1 MAASAYVF
9 VWPAVISIKH
19 HIMNSYRTHSCD
31 ELRLSDVD
39 KQVTLV
45 GWVDTVRD
53 HGGVIFIDL
62 RDRAGKT
69 QVVFHPENN
78 AQLAND
84 AENLRVESV
93 IQVSGKVVARLKTDE
108 VDATNPDLATGEI
121 EVDASS
127 MTVLNRAAV
136 LPFQL
141 DRNIANEDIRLK
153 YRFLDLRRSA
163 MQRNMILRHRITKTM
178 RDYLDEQGF
187 LEIETPILSKST
199 PEGARDFLVP
209 SRLNPGTFYA
219 LPQAPQ
225 QYKQLLMVA
234 GMEKYFQVA
243 RCFRDEDLRADRQP
257 EFTQID
263 IEASFITPED
273 VYAWIENM
281 LKRVFKESVGRDIVT
296 PFPRMTWKDAMNQY
310 GSDKPE
316 RRFEM
321 KITDCSDIFANSEF
335 RVFSGAIA
343 DGGVVKAI
351 NAKGFNPSVGQ
362 VDSLTQTAIEAGAK
376 GLAYIKVRDVANT
389 KEWKSPI
396 TKRLSQAEIDALI
409 ERLNIESGD
418 CIFFAAGEWEQSC
431 TILGRV
437 RLACGEFMELL
448 KGNTDIDLFWVNRFP
463 LFGWDAEEQR
473 FCAVHHPFTRPVPE
487 DVEKVLKGEIS
498 TDLCA
503 EAYDVI
509 FNGNEL
515 GGGSIR
521 IHEKDLQD
529 ATFRALGLDDAT
541 IEEQFG
547 HLLAAFSFGAPPHGG
562 LALGLDRVVMLIGQC
577 ESIREVIA
585 FPKNNRGA
593 DLMSESPAPAEP
605 NQLRDIHIQVKLPE
619 KLRLKLEAEK
629 AAAAEAEQNA

>member
-1 MAASAYVF
+1 MDAAAFLSGSVVCINF
-9 VWPAVISIKH
+9 SNDF
-19 HIMNSYRTHSCD
+19 IMNSYRTHTCD
-31 ELRLSDVD
+31 ELRPAHVD
-39 KQVTLV
+39 QVVTLV

-69 QVVFHPENN
+69 QVVFHPEIDANL
-78 AQLAND
+78 AQQ
-84 AENLRVESV
+84 AEGLRVETV
-93 IQVSGKVVARLKTDE
+93 IQVTGKVVRRLKTDE
-108 VDATNPDLATGEI
+108 IDATNPDLATGEI
-121 EVDASS
+121 EVEATAL
-127 MTVLNRAAV
+127 TVLNPAAV

-153 YRFLDLRRSA
+153 YRFLDLRRPA

-209 SRLNPGTFYA
+209 SRLTPGAFYA

-234 GMEKYFQVA
+234 GMERYFQVA

-273 VYAWIENM
+273 IYAWIEAM

-296 PFPRMTWKDAMNQY
+296 PFPRMTWRDAMDQY

-321 KITDCSDIFANSEF
+321 KITDCSDIFATSDF

-343 DGGVVKAI
+343 NGGVVKAI

-376 GLAYIKVRDVANT
+376 GLAYIKVRDVNDRDG
-389 KEWKSPI
+389 WKSPI
-396 TKRLSQAEIDALI
+396 TKRLTDAEIDALK

-418 CIFFAAGEWEQSC
+418 CIFFAAGAWEQSC

-437 RLACGEFMELL
+437 RLACADFMELL
-448 KGNTDIDLFWVNRFP
+448 KDNDEVDLFWVNRFP
-463 LFGWDAEEQR
+463 LFGWDEEEQR
-473 FCAVHHPFTRPVPE
+473 FCAIHHPFTRPVPE

-498 TDLCA
+498 TDICA

-541 IEEQFG
+541 IQEQFG

-562 LALGLDRVVMLIGQC
+562 LALGLDRVVMLIGKC

-605 NQLRDIHIQVKLPE
+605 NQLRDVHIQVKLPE
-619 KLRLKLEAEK
+619 KLRQKLEAEK
-629 AAAAEAEQNA
+629 AAAEEQA

>member
-1 MAASAYVF
+1 
-9 VWPAVISIKH
+9 
-19 HIMNSYRTHSCD
+19 MNSYRTHSCD
-31 ELRLSDVD
+31 ELRLSDAG
-39 KQVTLV
+39 KQVTLC

-78 AQLAND
+78 AELANN

-93 IQVSGKVVARLKTDE
+93 IQVSGTVVARLKTDE

-121 EVDASS
+121 EVDASA

-141 DRNIANEDIRLK
+141 DRNVANEDLRLK
-153 YRFLDLRRSA
+153 YRFLDLRRTE

-209 SRLNPGTFYA
+209 SRLTPGAFYA

-273 VYAWIENM
+273 IYAWIENM

-296 PFPRMTWKDAMNQY
+296 PFPRMTWKDAMDQY

-321 KITDCSDIFANSEF
+321 KITECSDIFANSEF

-343 DGGVVKAI
+343 NGGVVKAV

-376 GLAYIKVRDVANT
+376 GLAYIKVRDVDDL

-396 TKRLSQAEIDALI
+396 TKRLSETEIAALK

-418 CIFFAAGEWEQSC
+418 CIFFAAGDWEQSC

-437 RLACGEFMELL
+437 RLACAEFMELL
-448 KGNTDIDLFWVNRFP
+448 KGNDEIDLFWVNRFP
-463 LFGWDAEEQR
+463 LFGWDDEEQR
-473 FCAVHHPFTRPVPE
+473 FCAIHHPFTRPVPE

-498 TDLCA
+498 TDICA

-521 IHEKDLQD
+521 IHEKELQD

-541 IEEQFG
+541 IAEQFG

-562 LALGLDRVVMLIGQC
+562 LALGLDRVVMLIGKC

-629 AAAAEAEQNA
+629 AAAAAAEQQA

>member
-1 MAASAYVF
+1 
-9 VWPAVISIKH
+9 
-19 HIMNSYRTHSCD
+19 MNSYRTHSCD
-31 ELRLSDVD
+31 ELRLSDAG
-39 KQVTLV
+39 KQVTLC

-78 AQLAND
+78 AELANN

-93 IQVSGKVVARLKTDE
+93 IQVSGTVVARLKTEE

-121 EVDASS
+121 EVDALA

-141 DRNIANEDIRLK
+141 DRNVANEDLRLK
-153 YRFLDLRRSA
+153 YRFLDLRRTE

-209 SRLNPGTFYA
+209 SRLTPGAFYA

-273 VYAWIENM
+273 IYAWIENM

-296 PFPRMTWKDAMNQY
+296 PFPRMTWKDAMDQY

-321 KITDCSDIFANSEF
+321 KITECSDIFAESEF

-343 DGGVVKAI
+343 NGGVVKAV

-376 GLAYIKVRDVANT
+376 GLAYIKVRDVNDL

-396 TKRLSQAEIDALI
+396 TKRLSATEIEALR

-418 CIFFAAGEWEQSC
+418 CIFFAAGDWEQSC

-437 RLACGEFMELL
+437 RLACADFMELL
-448 KGNTDIDLFWVNRFP
+448 KGNDEIDLFWVNRFP
-463 LFGWDAEEQR
+463 LFGWDDEEQR
-473 FCAVHHPFTRPVPE
+473 FCAIHHPFTRPVPE

-498 TDLCA
+498 TDICA

-521 IHEKDLQD
+521 IHEKELQD

-541 IEEQFG
+541 IQEQFG

-562 LALGLDRVVMLIGQC
+562 LALGLDRVVMLIGKC
-577 ESIREVIA
+577 DSIREVIA

-629 AAAAEAEQNA
+629 AAAAAEQQA

>member
-1 MAASAYVF
+1 
-9 VWPAVISIKH
+9 
-19 HIMNSYRTHSCD
+19 MNSYRTHTCE
-31 ELRLSDVD
+31 ELRLSDVG

-78 AQLAND
+78 ADLANN

-93 IQVSGKVVARLKTDE
+93 IQVSGQVVARLKTDE

-121 EVDASS
+121 EVDASA

-141 DRNIANEDIRLK
+141 DRNVANEDIRLK
-153 YRFLDLRRSA
+153 YRFLDLRRTE

-273 VYAWIENM
+273 IYAWIENM

-296 PFPRMTWKDAMNQY
+296 PFPRMTWKDAMDQY

-321 KITDCSDIFANSEF
+321 KITECSDIFANSEF
-335 RVFSGAIA
+335 RVFSGAVA
-343 DGGVVKAI
+343 NGGVVKAI

-376 GLAYIKVRDVANT
+376 GLAYIKVRDVNDL

-396 TKRLSQAEIDALI
+396 TKRLSVTEVEALK

-418 CIFFAAGEWEQSC
+418 CIFFAAGDWEQSC

-437 RLACGEFMELL
+437 RLACGEYMELL
-448 KGNTDIDLFWVNRFP
+448 KGNDEIDLFWVNRFP

-473 FCAVHHPFTRPVPE
+473 YCAIHHPFTRPVPE

-498 TDLCA
+498 TDICA
-503 EAYDVI
+503 EAYDII

-562 LALGLDRVVMLIGQC
+562 LALGLDRVVMLIGKC

-619 KLRLKLEAEK
+619 KLRQKLEAEK
-629 AAAAEAEQNA
+629 AAAAAAEQPQA

>member
-1 MAASAYVF
+1 
-9 VWPAVISIKH
+9 
-19 HIMNSYRTHSCD
+19 MNSYRTHTCN
-31 ELRLSDVD
+31 ELRPTDID
-39 KQVTLV
+39 KKVQLV
-45 GWVDTVRD
+45 GWVNTVRD

-62 RDRAGKT
+62 RDREGLT
-69 QVVFHPENN
+69 QVVFHPEMNAEL
-78 AQLAND
+78 AQLA
-84 AENLRVESV
+84 EGLRVESV
-93 IQVSGKVVARLKTDE
+93 IQVTGKVVARLKTDE
-108 VDATNPDLATGEI
+108 IDATNADLPTGEI
-121 EVDASS
+121 EIEADGLE
-127 MTVLNRAAV
+127 VLNRAVV
-136 LPFQL
+136 LPFQV
-141 DRNIANEDIRLK
+141 DRKITNEDLRLK
-153 YRFLDLRRSA
+153 YRFLDLRRA
-163 MQRNMILRHRITKTM
+163 EMQRNMQLRHRITKSM

-209 SRLNPGTFYA
+209 SRLSPGNFYA

-263 IEASFITPED
+263 LEASFITAED
-273 VYAWIENM
+273 IYNWIEQL

-296 PFPRMTWKDAMNQY
+296 PFPRMTWKDAMEQY

-321 KITDCSDIFANSEF
+321 LLTDVSSAFEKSDF
-335 RVFSGAIA
+335 RVFASIVSG
-343 DGGVVKAI
+343 GGVVKAI
-351 NAKGFNPSVGQ
+351 NAKGFSPSVGQ
-362 VDSLTQTAIEAGAK
+362 IDALTQTAVEAGAK
-376 GLAYIKVRDVANT
+376 GLAYIKVRDV
-389 KEWKSPI
+389 EDLDSWKSPI
-396 TKRLSQAEIDALI
+396 TKRLTAEEIATL
-409 ERLNIESGD
+409 RSTLNIESGD
-418 CIFFAAGEWEQSC
+418 CVFFAAGEWEEAC

-437 RLACGEFMELL
+437 RLECAEYMELL
-448 KGNTDIDLFWVNRFP
+448 KDNTDIDLFWVNRFP

-473 FCAVHHPFTRPVPE
+473 YCAVHHPFTRPVPE
-487 DVEKVLKGEIS
+487 DVDKLLKGELS
-498 TDLCA
+498 TDICA

-509 FNGNEL
+509 LNGNEL

-529 ATFRALGLDDAT
+529 ATFRALGLNDAT

-547 HLLAAFSFGAPPHGG
+547 HLLSAFSFGAPPHGG
-562 LALGLDRVVMLIGQC
+562 LALGLDRVVMLIAGC
-577 ESIREVIA
+577 DSIREVIA

-593 DLMSESPAPAEP
+593 DLMSESPAAAEP

-619 KLRLKLEAEK
+619 KLRQKLEAEK
-629 AAAAEAEQNA
+629 EAAEQGES

>member
-1 MAASAYVF
+1 
-9 VWPAVISIKH
+9 
-19 HIMNSYRTHSCD
+19 MNSYRTHTCD
-31 ELRLSDVD
+31 ELRPADVD
-39 KQVTLV
+39 KNVTLV

-69 QVVFHPENN
+69 QVVFHPEV
-78 AQLAND
+78 D
-84 AENLRVESV
+84 AELAKLAEGLRVESV
-93 IQVSGKVVARLKTDE
+93 IQVNGKVVRRLKTDE
-108 VDATNPDLATGEI
+108 VDATNPDLPTGEI
-121 EVDASS
+121 EVEATA
-127 MTVLNRAAV
+127 MNILNRAAV

-153 YRFLDLRRSA
+153 YRFLDLRRPS

-209 SRLNPGTFYA
+209 SRLSPGAFYA

-273 VYAWIENM
+273 VYTWIEDM

-296 PFPRMTWKDAMNQY
+296 PFPRMTWREAMDQY

-316 RRFEM
+316 RRFDM
-321 KITDCSDIFANSEF
+321 KLTDCSDIFATSEF
-335 RVFSGAIA
+335 RVFSSAVVN
-343 DGGVVKAI
+343 GGVVKAI
-351 NAKGFNPSVGQ
+351 NAKNFSPSVGQ
-362 VDSLTQTAIEAGAK
+362 IDSLTQTALEAGAK
-376 GLAYIKVRDVANT
+376 GLAYIKVRDVNNRDG
-389 KEWKSPI
+389 WKSPI
-396 TKRLSQAEIDALI
+396 TKRLTDAEIEALK
-409 ERLNIESGD
+409 ERLNIEDGD
-418 CIFFAAGEWEQSC
+418 CVFFAAGDWEQSC

-448 KGNTDIDLFWVNRFP
+448 KDNTDVDLFWVTRFP

-473 FCAVHHPFTRPVPE
+473 FCAIHHPFTRPVPE

-547 HLLAAFSFGAPPHGG
+547 HLLSAFSFGAPPHGG
-562 LALGLDRVVMLIGQC
+562 LALGLDRVVMLISES

-593 DLMSESPAPAEP
+593 DLMSESPAPAEA
-605 NQLRDIHIQVKLPE
+605 NQLRDVHIQVKLPE

-629 AAAAEAEQNA
+629 AAAEAGEQA

>member
-1 MAASAYVF
+1 M
-9 VWPAVISIKH
+9 SI
-19 HIMNSYRTHSCD
+19 YRSHNCN
-31 ELRLSDVD
+31 ELRPTDIG
-39 KQVTLV
+39 QNVTLA

-62 RDRAGKT
+62 RDREGIT
-69 QVVFHPENN
+69 QVVFRPEHH
-78 AQLAND
+78 ADLA
-84 AENLRVESV
+84 AEAESLRVESV
-93 IQVSGKVVARLKTDE
+93 IQITGKVAARLKTADI
-108 VDATNPDLATGEI
+108 DATNPDLATGEI
-121 EVDASS
+121 EVDADGL
-127 MTVLNRAAV
+127 TILNRAAV

-141 DRNIANEDIRLK
+141 DRNLSNEDMRLK
-153 YRFLDLRRSA
+153 YRFLDLRRA
-163 MQRNMILRHRITKTM
+163 PMQRNMILRHRITKTM

-209 SRLNPGTFYA
+209 SRLSPGSFYA

-263 IEASFITPED
+263 LEASFITAED
-273 VYAWIENM
+273 IYNWIEQL
-281 LKRVFKESVGRDIVT
+281 LKRVFKESINRDIVT
-296 PFPRMTWKDAMNQY
+296 PFPRMTWKDAMDQY

-321 KITDCSDIFANSEF
+321 KITDCSEIFAQSDF
-335 RVFSGAIA
+335 RVFSSAVA
-343 DGGVVKAI
+343 NGGVVKAI
-351 NAKGFNPSVGQ
+351 NAKNYSPTVGQ
-362 VDSLTQTAIEAGAK
+362 IDSLTQTAIEAGAK
-376 GLAYIKVRDVANT
+376 GLAYIKVRDVSDRDG
-389 KEWKSPI
+389 WKSPI
-396 TKRLSQAEIDALI
+396 TKRLTDVEIAALTAE
-409 ERLNIESGD
+409 LNIESGD
-418 CIFFAAGEWEQSC
+418 CVFFAAGPWEEAC

-437 RLACGEFMELL
+437 RLECASSMELL
-448 KGNTDIDLFWVNRFP
+448 KDNTDIDLFWVNRFP
-463 LFGWDAEEQR
+463 LFGWDEEEQR
-473 FCAVHHPFTRPVPE
+473 YGAIHHPFTRPVPE

-498 TDLCA
+498 TDICA

-509 FNGNEL
+509 LNGNEL

-521 IHEKDLQD
+521 IHESDLQD

-541 IEEQFG
+541 IAEQFG
-547 HLLAAFSFGAPPHGG
+547 HLLSAFSFGAPPHGG
-562 LALGLDRVVMLIGQC
+562 LALGLDRVVMLIGGC
-577 ESIREVIA
+577 DSIREVIA

-593 DLMSESPAPAEP
+593 DLMSDSPAAAEP

-619 KLRLKLEAEK
+619 KMRLKLEADK
-629 AAAAEAEQNA
+629 QAAAEQEG

>member
-1 MAASAYVF
+1 
-9 VWPAVISIKH
+9 
-19 HIMNSYRTHSCD
+19 MNSYRTHTCD
-31 ELRLSDVD
+31 ELRLSDAG
-39 KQVTLV
+39 KQVTLC

-78 AQLAND
+78 AELANN

-93 IQVSGKVVARLKTDE
+93 IQVTGNVVARLKTDE

-121 EVDASS
+121 EVDASA

-141 DRNIANEDIRLK
+141 DRNVANEDLRLK
-153 YRFLDLRRSA
+153 YRFLDLRRTE

-209 SRLNPGTFYA
+209 SRLTPGAFYA

-273 VYAWIENM
+273 IYAWIENM

-296 PFPRMTWKDAMNQY
+296 PFPRMTWKDAMDQY

-343 DGGVVKAI
+343 NGGVVKAI

-362 VDSLTQTAIEAGAK
+362 VDSLTQTAVEAGAK
-376 GLAYIKVRDVANT
+376 GLAYIKVRDVNDL

-396 TKRLSQAEIDALI
+396 TKRLSAEEVEALK

-418 CIFFAAGEWEQSC
+418 CIFFAAGDWEQSC

-448 KGNTDIDLFWVNRFP
+448 KDNDEIDLFWVNRFP

-473 FCAVHHPFTRPVPE
+473 FCAIHHPFTRPVPE

-498 TDLCA
+498 TDICA
-503 EAYDVI
+503 EAYDII

-562 LALGLDRVVMLIGQC
+562 LALGLDRVVMLIGKC

-629 AAAAEAEQNA
+629 AAAEAAAAEQA

>member
-1 MAASAYVF
+1 
-9 VWPAVISIKH
+9 
-19 HIMNSYRTHSCD
+19 MNSYRTHTCD
-31 ELRLSDVD
+31 ELRLTDAG
-39 KQVTLV
+39 KQVTLC

-78 AQLAND
+78 AELANN

-93 IQVSGKVVARLKTDE
+93 IQVSGTVVARLKTDE

-121 EVDASS
+121 EVDASA

-141 DRNIANEDIRLK
+141 DRNVANEDLRLK
-153 YRFLDLRRSA
+153 YRFLDLRRTE
-163 MQRNMILRHRITKTM
+163 MQRNIILRHRITKTM

-209 SRLNPGTFYA
+209 SRLTPGTFYA

-273 VYAWIENM
+273 IYAWIENM

-296 PFPRMTWKDAMNQY
+296 PFPRMTWKEAMDQY

-321 KITDCSDIFANSEF
+321 KITECSDIFANSDF

-343 DGGVVKAI
+343 NGGVVKAI

-376 GLAYIKVRDVANT
+376 GLAYIKVRDVNDL

-396 TKRLSQAEIDALI
+396 TKRLSATEVEALK

-448 KGNTDIDLFWVNRFP
+448 KDNDEIDLFWVNRFP

-473 FCAVHHPFTRPVPE
+473 FCAIHHPFTRPVPE

-498 TDLCA
+498 TDICA

-521 IHEKDLQD
+521 IHEKELQD

-562 LALGLDRVVMLIGQC
+562 LALGLDRVVMLIGKC

-605 NQLRDIHIQVKLPE
+605 NQLRDVHIQVKLPE

-629 AAAAEAEQNA
+629 AAAEAAEQA

>member
-1 MAASAYVF
+1 
-9 VWPAVISIKH
+9 
-19 HIMNSYRTHSCD
+19 MNSYRTHACD
-31 ELRLSDVD
+31 ELRLSDAG
-39 KQVTLV
+39 KQVTLC

-78 AQLAND
+78 AELANN

-93 IQVSGKVVARLKTDE
+93 IQVTGKVVARLKTDE

-121 EVDASS
+121 EVDASA

-141 DRNIANEDIRLK
+141 DRNVANEDLRLK
-153 YRFLDLRRSA
+153 YRFLDLRRTE

-209 SRLNPGTFYA
+209 SRLTPGAFYA

-273 VYAWIENM
+273 IYSWIENM

-296 PFPRMTWKDAMNQY
+296 PFPRMTWKDAMDQY

-343 DGGVVKAI
+343 NGGVVKAI

-362 VDSLTQTAIEAGAK
+362 VDSLTQTAVEAGAK
-376 GLAYIKVRDVANT
+376 GLAYIKVRDVDDL

-396 TKRLSQAEIDALI
+396 TKRLSAEEVEALKT
-409 ERLNIESGD
+409 RLNIESGD
-418 CIFFAAGEWEQSC
+418 CIFFAAGDWEQSC

-448 KGNTDIDLFWVNRFP
+448 KGNDEIDLFWVNRFP

-473 FCAVHHPFTRPVPE
+473 FCAIHHPFTRPVPE

-498 TDLCA
+498 TDICA

-529 ATFRALGLDDAT
+529 ATFRALGLDDAS

-562 LALGLDRVVMLIGQC
+562 LALGLDRVVMLIGKC
-577 ESIREVIA
+577 DSIREVIA

-629 AAAAEAEQNA
+629 AAAEAAAAEQA

>member
-1 MAASAYVF
+1 
-9 VWPAVISIKH
+9 
-19 HIMNSYRTHSCD
+19 MNSYRTHTCD

-78 AQLAND
+78 AELAGN

-93 IQVSGKVVARLKTDE
+93 IQVTGKVVARLKTDE
-108 VDATNPDLATGEI
+108 VDATNPDLPTGEI
-121 EVDASS
+121 EVDAAA

-141 DRNIANEDIRLK
+141 DRNVANEDIRLK
-153 YRFLDLRRSA
+153 YRFLDLRRNN

-273 VYAWIENM
+273 VYAWIEAM

-296 PFPRMTWKDAMNQY
+296 PFPRMTWKDAMDQY

-343 DGGVVKAI
+343 NGGVVKAI

-376 GLAYIKVRDVANT
+376 GLAYIKVRDVNNT

-396 TKRLSQAEIDALI
+396 TKRLSQGEIDALV

-418 CIFFAAGEWEQSC
+418 CIFFAAGEWEESC

-448 KGNTDIDLFWVNRFP
+448 KDNDEIDLFWVNRFP

-503 EAYDVI
+503 EAYDII

-541 IEEQFG
+541 IQEQFG

-562 LALGLDRVVMLIGQC
+562 LALGLDRVVMLIGKC

-619 KLRLKLEAEK
+619 KLRQKLEAEK
-629 AAAAEAEQNA
+629 AAAESAAE

>member
-1 MAASAYVF
+1 
-9 VWPAVISIKH
+9 
-19 HIMNSYRTHSCD
+19 MNSYRTHTCD
-31 ELRLSDVD
+31 ELRLTDAG
-39 KQVTLV
+39 KQVTLC

-78 AQLAND
+78 AELADN

-93 IQVSGKVVARLKTDE
+93 IQVSGTVVARLKTDE

-121 EVDASS
+121 EVDASA

-141 DRNIANEDIRLK
+141 DRNVANEDLRLK
-153 YRFLDLRRSA
+153 YRFLDLRRTE
-163 MQRNMILRHRITKTM
+163 MQRNIILRHRITKTM

-209 SRLNPGTFYA
+209 SRLTPGTFYA

-273 VYAWIENM
+273 IYAWIENM

-296 PFPRMTWKDAMNQY
+296 PFPRMTWKEAMDQY

-321 KITDCSDIFANSEF
+321 KITECSDIFANSDF

-343 DGGVVKAI
+343 NGGVVKAI

-376 GLAYIKVRDVANT
+376 GLAYIKVRDVNDL

-396 TKRLSQAEIDALI
+396 TKRLSATEVEALK

-448 KGNTDIDLFWVNRFP
+448 KDNDEIDLFWVNRFP

-473 FCAVHHPFTRPVPE
+473 FCAIHHPFTRPVPE

-498 TDLCA
+498 TDICA

-521 IHEKDLQD
+521 IHEKELQD

-562 LALGLDRVVMLIGQC
+562 LALGLDRVVMLIGKC

-605 NQLRDIHIQVKLPE
+605 NQLRDVHIQVKLPE

-629 AAAAEAEQNA
+629 AAAEAAEQA

>member
-1 MAASAYVF
+1 
-9 VWPAVISIKH
+9 
-19 HIMNSYRTHSCD
+19 MNSYRTHTCD
-31 ELRLSDVD
+31 ELRPADVD
-39 KQVTLV
+39 QIVTLV

-69 QVVFHPENN
+69 QVVFHPEIDAN
-78 AQLAND
+78 LANQ
-84 AENLRVESV
+84 AEALRVETV
-93 IQVSGKVVARLKTDE
+93 IQVTGKVVRRLKTDE
-108 VDATNPDLATGEI
+108 IDATNPDLATGEI
-121 EVDASS
+121 EVEATA
-127 MTVLNRAAV
+127 MKVLNPAAV

-153 YRFLDLRRSA
+153 YRFLDLRRPA

-209 SRLNPGTFYA
+209 SRLTPGAFYA

-234 GMEKYFQVA
+234 GMERYFQVA

-273 VYAWIENM
+273 IYGWIEAM

-296 PFPRMTWKDAMNQY
+296 PFPRMTWHDAMDQY

-321 KITDCSDIFANSEF
+321 KITECSDIFATSDF
-335 RVFSGAIA
+335 RVFSSAVA
-343 DGGVVKAI
+343 SGGVVKAI

-362 VDSLTQTAIEAGAK
+362 IDSLTQTAIEAGAK
-376 GLAYIKVRDVANT
+376 GLAYIKVRDVNDRDG
-389 KEWKSPI
+389 WKSPI
-396 TKRLSQAEIDALI
+396 TKRLTDAEIEALK

-418 CIFFAAGEWEQSC
+418 CVFFAAGNWEQSC

-437 RLACGEFMELL
+437 RLACADFMEIL
-448 KGNTDIDLFWVNRFP
+448 KDNDEVDLFWVNRFP
-463 LFGWDAEEQR
+463 LFGWDEEEQR
-473 FCAVHHPFTRPVPE
+473 FCAIHHPFTRPVPE

-498 TDLCA
+498 TDICA

-541 IEEQFG
+541 IQEQFG

-562 LALGLDRVVMLIGQC
+562 LALGLDRVVMLIGKC

-605 NQLRDIHIQVKLPE
+605 NQLRDVHIQVKLPE
-619 KLRLKLEAEK
+619 KLRQKLEAEK
-629 AAAAEAEQNA
+629 AAAEQQA

>member
-1 MAASAYVF
+1 MSA
-9 VWPAVISIKH
+9 
-19 HIMNSYRTHSCD
+19 YRTHSCN
-31 ELRLSDVD
+31 ELRPADIE
-39 KQVTLV
+39 KRVTLV

-62 RDRAGKT
+62 RDREGKT
-69 QVVFHPENN
+69 QVVFHPEV
-78 AQLAND
+78 D
-84 AENLRVESV
+84 AELAKLAEGLRVETV
-93 IQVSGKVVARLKTDE
+93 IQVTGRVIGRLKTDE

-121 EVDASS
+121 EVEADSLNI
-127 MTVLNRAAV
+127 LNRAAV

-153 YRFLDLRRSA
+153 YRFLDLRRPE

-234 GMEKYFQVA
+234 GLEKYFQVA

-273 VYAWIENM
+273 IYAWVEQM
-281 LKRVFKESVGRDIVT
+281 LRRVFLESIGREIST
-296 PFPRMTWKDAMNQY
+296 PFPRVTWHDAMDQY

-316 RRFEM
+316 RRFDM
-321 KITDCSDIFANSEF
+321 KLTDCSDIFANSDF
-335 RVFSGAIA
+335 RVFSSAIA
-343 DGGVVKAI
+343 AGGVVKAI
-351 NAKGFNPSVGQ
+351 NAKGFSPSVGQ
-362 VDSLTQTAIEAGAK
+362 VDSLTQTAVEAGAK
-376 GLAYIKVRDVANT
+376 GLAYIKVRDVNDR
-389 KEWKSPI
+389 EGWKSPI
-396 TKRLSQAEIDALI
+396 TKRLTDAEIEALK
-409 ERLNIESGD
+409 ERLNIEDGD
-418 CIFFAAGEWEQSC
+418 CIFFAAGPWEESC

-437 RLACGEFMELL
+437 RLECAGYMELL
-448 KGNTDIDLFWVNRFP
+448 KGNTDVDLFWVVRFP
-463 LFGWDAEEQR
+463 LFGWDAETQR
-473 FCAVHHPFTRPVPE
+473 FCAIHHPFTRPVPE

-503 EAYDVI
+503 EAYDI
-509 FNGNEL
+509 ILNGNEL

-529 ATFRALGLDDAT
+529 ATFRALGLDEST
-541 IEEQFG
+541 IQEQFG
-547 HLLAAFSFGAPPHGG
+547 HLLSAFSFGAPPHGG
-562 LALGLDRVVMLIGQC
+562 LALGLDRVVMLLGGC
-577 ESIREVIA
+577 SSIREVIA

-619 KLRLKLEAEK
+619 KLRQKLEAE
-629 AAAAEAEQNA
+629 EA

>member
-1 MAASAYVF
+1 MSAYRSHTCNQLR
-9 VWPAVISIKH
+9 PT
-19 HIMNSYRTHSCD
+19 HINQR
-31 ELRLSDVD
+31 
-39 KQVTLV
+39 VTLV

-62 RDRAGKT
+62 RDREGKT

-78 AQLAND
+78 AGLAKE
-84 AENLRVESV
+84 AEGLRVESV

-121 EVDASS
+121 EVEADE
-127 MTVLNRAAV
+127 MNILNRAAV

-141 DRNIANEDIRLK
+141 DRNVANEDIRLK
-153 YRFLDLRRSA
+153 YRFLDLRRPE

-209 SRLNPGTFYA
+209 SRLSPGTFYA

-234 GMEKYFQVA
+234 GLEKYFQVA

-273 VYAWIENM
+273 IYGWVEAM
-281 LKRVFKESVGRDIVT
+281 LQRVFREAVGTEISIPFERVT
-296 PFPRMTWKDAMNQY
+296 WRDAMDQY
-310 GSDKPE
+310 GSDKPD

-321 KITDCSDIFANSEF
+321 KLTDCSDIFAKSDF

-343 DGGVVKAI
+343 AGGVVKAI
-351 NAKGFNPSVGQ
+351 NAKNFSPSVGQ
-362 VDSLTQTAIEAGAK
+362 VDSLTQTAVEAGAK
-376 GLAYIKVRDVANT
+376 GLAYIKVRDANDR
-389 KEWKSPI
+389 EGWKSPI
-396 TKRLSQAEIDALI
+396 TKRLTDAEINALK
-409 ERLNIESGD
+409 ERLNIEDGD
-418 CIFFAAGEWEQSC
+418 CIFFAAGPWEESC

-437 RLACGEFMELL
+437 RLECAQYMELL
-448 KGNTDIDLFWVNRFP
+448 KDNHDIDLFWVTRFP
-463 LFGWDAEEQR
+463 LFGWDAETQR
-473 FCAVHHPFTRPVPE
+473 FCAIHHPFTRPVPE
-487 DVEKVLKGEIS
+487 DVDKVLRGEIS

-503 EAYDVI
+503 EAYDI
-509 FNGNEL
+509 ILNGNEL

-521 IHEKDLQD
+521 IHERDLQD
-529 ATFRALGLDDAT
+529 ATFRALGLDEAT
-541 IEEQFG
+541 IQEQFG
-547 HLLAAFSFGAPPHGG
+547 HLLSAFSFGAPPHGG
-562 LALGLDRVVMLIGQC
+562 LALGLDRVVMLLGKC
-577 ESIREVIA
+577 SSIREVIA

-619 KLRLKLEAEK
+619 KLRQKT
-629 AAAAEAEQNA
+629 EQTH

>member
-1 MAASAYVF
+1 
-9 VWPAVISIKH
+9 
-19 HIMNSYRTHSCD
+19 MNSYRTHACD
-31 ELRLSDVD
+31 ELRLSDAG
-39 KQVTLV
+39 KQVTLC

-78 AQLAND
+78 AELANN

-93 IQVSGKVVARLKTDE
+93 IQVTGKVVARLKTDE

-121 EVDASS
+121 EVDASA

-141 DRNIANEDIRLK
+141 DRNVANEDLRLK
-153 YRFLDLRRSA
+153 YRFLDLRRTE

-209 SRLNPGTFYA
+209 SRLTPGAFYA

-273 VYAWIENM
+273 IYSWIENM

-296 PFPRMTWKDAMNQY
+296 PFPRMTWKDAMDQY

-343 DGGVVKAI
+343 NGGVVKAI

-362 VDSLTQTAIEAGAK
+362 VDSLTQTAVEAGAK
-376 GLAYIKVRDVANT
+376 GLAYIKVRDVDDL

-396 TKRLSQAEIDALI
+396 TKRLSAEEVEALKT
-409 ERLNIESGD
+409 RLNIESGD
-418 CIFFAAGEWEQSC
+418 CIFFAAGDWEQSC

-448 KGNTDIDLFWVNRFP
+448 KGNDEIDLFWVNRFP

-473 FCAVHHPFTRPVPE
+473 FCAIHHPFTRPVPE

-498 TDLCA
+498 TDICA

-562 LALGLDRVVMLIGQC
+562 LALGLDRVVMLIGKC
-577 ESIREVIA
+577 DSIREVIA

-629 AAAAEAEQNA
+629 AAAEAAAAEQA

>member
-1 MAASAYVF
+1 
-9 VWPAVISIKH
+9 
-19 HIMNSYRTHSCD
+19 MNSYRTHSCD

-78 AQLAND
+78 VQLAND

-93 IQVSGKVVARLKTDE
+93 IQVTGKVVARLKTDE

-121 EVDASS
+121 EVDAAA
-127 MTVLNRAAV
+127 MNILNRAAV

-153 YRFLDLRRSA
+153 YRFLDLRRA
-163 MQRNMILRHRITKTM
+163 PMQRNMILRHRITKTM

-273 VYAWIENM
+273 IYAWIEAM

-296 PFPRMTWKDAMNQY
+296 PFPRMTWKDAMDQY

-321 KITDCSDIFANSEF
+321 KITDCSDFLANCEF

-343 DGGVVKAI
+343 NGGVVKAI

-362 VDSLTQTAIEAGAK
+362 IEALTQTAIEAGGK
-376 GLAYIKVRDVANT
+376 GLAYIKVRDVNDV
-389 KEWKSPI
+389 KEWKSPFA
-396 TKRLSQAEIDALI
+396 KRLTEQERATLI

-437 RLACGEFMELL
+437 RLACADYMELL

-473 FCAVHHPFTRPVPE
+473 YCAIHHPFTRPVPE
-487 DVEKVLKGEIS
+487 DVDKVLKGEIS
-498 TDLCA
+498 TDICA

-521 IHEKDLQD
+521 IHEKELQD

-577 ESIREVIA
+577 DSIREVIA

-619 KLRLKLEAEK
+619 KLRQKLEAEK
-629 AAAAEAEQNA
+629 AAAQSEQ

>member
-1 MAASAYVF
+1 MSAYRSHTCNQLR
-9 VWPAVISIKH
+9 PT
-19 HIMNSYRTHSCD
+19 HINQR
-31 ELRLSDVD
+31 
-39 KQVTLV
+39 VTLV

-62 RDRAGKT
+62 RDREGKT

-78 AQLAND
+78 AGLAKE
-84 AENLRVESV
+84 AEGLRVESV

-121 EVDASS
+121 EVEADE
-127 MTVLNRAAV
+127 MNILNRAAV

-141 DRNIANEDIRLK
+141 DRNVANEDIRLK
-153 YRFLDLRRSA
+153 YRFLDLRRPE

-209 SRLNPGTFYA
+209 SRLSPGTFYA

-234 GMEKYFQVA
+234 GLEKYFQVA

-273 VYAWIENM
+273 IYGWVEAM
-281 LKRVFKESVGRDIVT
+281 LQRVFREAVGTEINIPFERVT
-296 PFPRMTWKDAMNQY
+296 WRDAMDQY
-310 GSDKPE
+310 GSDKPD

-321 KITDCSDIFANSEF
+321 KLTDCSDIFAKSDF

-343 DGGVVKAI
+343 AGGVVKAI
-351 NAKGFNPSVGQ
+351 NAKNFSPSVGQ
-362 VDSLTQTAIEAGAK
+362 VDSLTQTAVEAGAK
-376 GLAYIKVRDVANT
+376 GLAYIKVRDANDR
-389 KEWKSPI
+389 EGWKSPI
-396 TKRLSQAEIDALI
+396 TKRLTDAEINALK
-409 ERLNIESGD
+409 ERLNIEDGD
-418 CIFFAAGEWEQSC
+418 CIFFAAGPWEESC

-437 RLACGEFMELL
+437 RLECAQYMELL
-448 KGNTDIDLFWVNRFP
+448 KDNHDIDLFWVTRFP
-463 LFGWDAEEQR
+463 LFGWDAETQR
-473 FCAVHHPFTRPVPE
+473 FCAIHHPFTRPVPE
-487 DVEKVLKGEIS
+487 DVDKVLRGEIS

-503 EAYDVI
+503 EAYDI
-509 FNGNEL
+509 ILNGNEL

-521 IHEKDLQD
+521 IHERDLQD
-529 ATFRALGLDDAT
+529 ATFRALGLDEAT
-541 IEEQFG
+541 IQEQFG
-547 HLLAAFSFGAPPHGG
+547 HLLSAFSFGAPPHGG
-562 LALGLDRVVMLIGQC
+562 LALGLDRVVMLLGKC
-577 ESIREVIA
+577 SSIREVIA

-619 KLRLKLEAEK
+619 KLRQKT
-629 AAAAEAEQNA
+629 EQTH

>member
-1 MAASAYVF
+1 
-9 VWPAVISIKH
+9 
-19 HIMNSYRTHSCD
+19 MNSYRTHTCD
-31 ELRLSDVD
+31 ELRPADVD
-39 KQVTLV
+39 QIVTLV

-69 QVVFHPENN
+69 QVVFHPEIDANL
-78 AQLAND
+78 AQQ
-84 AENLRVESV
+84 AEALRVETV
-93 IQVSGKVVARLKTDE
+93 IQVTGKVVRRLKTDE
-108 VDATNPDLATGEI
+108 IDATNPDLATGEI
-121 EVDASS
+121 EVEATA
-127 MTVLNRAAV
+127 MKVLNPAAV

-153 YRFLDLRRSA
+153 YRFLDLRRPA

-209 SRLNPGTFYA
+209 SRLTPGAFYA

-234 GMEKYFQVA
+234 GMERYFQVA

-273 VYAWIENM
+273 IYGWIEAM

-296 PFPRMTWKDAMNQY
+296 PFPRMTWHDAMDQY

-321 KITDCSDIFANSEF
+321 KITECSDIFATSDF
-335 RVFSGAIA
+335 RVFSSAVA
-343 DGGVVKAI
+343 SGGVVKAI

-362 VDSLTQTAIEAGAK
+362 IDSLTQTAIEAGAK
-376 GLAYIKVRDVANT
+376 GLAYIKVRDVNDRDG
-389 KEWKSPI
+389 WKSPI
-396 TKRLSQAEIDALI
+396 TKRLTDAEIEALK

-418 CIFFAAGEWEQSC
+418 CVFFAAGNWEQSC

-437 RLACGEFMELL
+437 RLACADFMEIL
-448 KGNTDIDLFWVNRFP
+448 KDNDEVDLFWVNRFP
-463 LFGWDAEEQR
+463 LFGWDEEEQR
-473 FCAVHHPFTRPVPE
+473 FCAIHHPFTRPVPE

-498 TDLCA
+498 TDICA

-541 IEEQFG
+541 IQEQFG

-562 LALGLDRVVMLIGQC
+562 LALGLDRVVMLIGKC

-605 NQLRDIHIQVKLPE
+605 NQLRDVHIQVKLPE
-619 KLRLKLEAEK
+619 KLRQKLEAEK
-629 AAAAEAEQNA
+629 AAAEQQA

>member
-1 MAASAYVF
+1 
-9 VWPAVISIKH
+9 
-19 HIMNSYRTHSCD
+19 MNSYRTHSCD
-31 ELRLSDVD
+31 ELRLSDAG
-39 KQVTLV
+39 KQVTLC

-78 AQLAND
+78 AQLANN

-93 IQVSGKVVARLKTDE
+93 IQVSGTVVARLKTDE

-121 EVDASS
+121 EVDASA

-141 DRNIANEDIRLK
+141 DRNVANEDLRLK
-153 YRFLDLRRSA
+153 YRFLDLRRTE

-209 SRLNPGTFYA
+209 SRLTPGAFYA

-273 VYAWIENM
+273 IYAWIENM

-321 KITDCSDIFANSEF
+321 KITECSDIFADSEF

-343 DGGVVKAI
+343 NGGVVKAV

-376 GLAYIKVRDVANT
+376 GLAYIKVRDVNDL

-396 TKRLSQAEIDALI
+396 TKRLSSAEIEALK

-418 CIFFAAGEWEQSC
+418 CIFFAAGDWEQSC

-437 RLACGEFMELL
+437 RLACADFMELL
-448 KGNTDIDLFWVNRFP
+448 KGNDEIDLFWVNRFP
-463 LFGWDAEEQR
+463 LFGWDDEEQR
-473 FCAVHHPFTRPVPE
+473 FCAIHHPFTRPVPE

-498 TDLCA
+498 TDICA

-521 IHEKDLQD
+521 IHEKELQD

-541 IEEQFG
+541 IQEQFG

-562 LALGLDRVVMLIGQC
+562 LALGLDRVVMLIGKC

-629 AAAAEAEQNA
+629 AAAAEQQA

>member
-1 MAASAYVF
+1 
-9 VWPAVISIKH
+9 
-19 HIMNSYRTHSCD
+19 MNCYRTHNCN
-31 ELRLSDVD
+31 ELRSSHIG
-39 KQVTLV
+39 QSVTLA
-45 GWVDTVRD
+45 GWVNTVRD

-62 RDRAGKT
+62 RDREGVT
-69 QVVFHPENN
+69 QVVFHPEN
-78 AQLAND
+78 D
-84 AENLRVESV
+84 AELATIAEGLREESV
-93 IQVSGKVVARLKTDE
+93 IQITGNVVARLKTAE
-108 VDATNPDLATGEI
+108 IDATNPDLPTGEI
-121 EVDASS
+121 EVEALSLNI
-127 MTVLNRAAV
+127 LNRATV

-141 DRNIANEDIRLK
+141 DRKLSNEDIRLK
-153 YRFLDLRRSA
+153 YRYLDLRRSN
-163 MQRNMILRHRITKTM
+163 MQRNMKLRHRITKSM
-178 RDYLDEQGF
+178 RDYLDEEGF

-209 SRLNPGTFYA
+209 SRLTPGTFYA

-263 IEASFITPED
+263 LEASFITAED
-273 VYAWIENM
+273 IYKWIEDM

-296 PFPRMTWKDAMNQY
+296 PFPRMTWHEAMEQY

-321 KITDCSDIFANSEF
+321 KITSCSDIFEKSDF

-343 DGGVVKAI
+343 AGGQVKAI
-351 NAKGFNPSVGQ
+351 NAKNFSPSVGQ
-362 VDSLTQTAIEAGAK
+362 IDSLTQTALDAGAK
-376 GLAYIKVRDVANT
+376 GLAYIKVRDVNDRDG
-389 KEWKSPI
+389 WKSPI
-396 TKRLSQAEIDALI
+396 TKRLTDGEIEALK

-418 CIFFAAGEWEQSC
+418 CIFFAAGEWEEVC

-437 RLACGEFMELL
+437 RLACADFMELL
-448 KGNTDIDLFWVNRFP
+448 KDNTEVDLFWVNRFP
-463 LFGWDAEEQR
+463 LFGYDKEEER
-473 FCAVHHPFTRPVPE
+473 YCAIHHPFTRPVAE
-487 DVEKVLKGEIS
+487 DVDKVLKGEIS
-498 TDLCA
+498 TDICA

-509 FNGNEL
+509 LNGNEL

-529 ATFRALGLDDAT
+529 AAFRALGLDDAT

-547 HLLAAFSFGAPPHGG
+547 HLLSAFSFGAPPHGG
-562 LALGLDRVVMLIGQC
+562 LALGLDRVVMLISGC

-593 DLMSESPAPAEP
+593 DLMSESPAVAEP

-619 KLRLKLEAEK
+619 KLRQKMEAEQ
-629 AAAAEAEQNA
+629 AAAAEGEQA